1 MVAFW
6 PFMEVVRCCFFRVFA
21 WEKKLAQKKLKVMS
35 SKESDAHRAQSQL
48 EEKPV
53 IGEKV
58 PRVL

>member
-1 MVAFW
+1 
-6 PFMEVVRCCFFRVFA
+6 MEVVRCCFFRVFA

-35 SKESDAHRAQSQL
+35 SKESDAHRAQFQL